1 MIDLREARRRLGE
14 LWGLDRPLSYSELG
28 RALRL
33 SGRKPGDAVR
43 QWEQD
48 GVHSGPV
55 DVALHYMLQGYLPPD
70 DITVIAPKHRP

>member
-43 QWEQD
+43 QWE
-48 GVHSGPV
+48 
-55 DVALHYMLQGYLPPD
+55 
-70 DITVIAPKHRP
+70 